1 MYHIYLEISKELGYI
16 PVDLGCSDLESMQI
30 ACNKLRVKTGNNYV
44 IGEFIQDKN
53 KFNLL
58 DGEVLQVTKDGITIK
73 TMEELRDRYDS
84 RGLIT
89 LFSKAILEL
98 ELDLAQEVS
107 RELEI
112 KIANKIDDLIR
123 NLYKI
128 KE

>member
-1 MYHIYLEISKELGYI
+1 MYHIYLEISKKLGYI

-89 LFSKAILEL
+89 LFAKAIIEL

-112 KIANKIDDLIR
+112 KIANKIDDLMTARFIR
-123 NLYKI
+123 
-128 KE
+128 

>member
-1 MYHIYLEISKELGYI
+1 
-16 PVDLGCSDLESMQI
+16 MQI

-44 IGEFIQDKN
+44 IGEFNQDKN
-53 KFNLL
+53 RFNLL
-58 DGEVLQVTKDGITIK
+58 DGEVLQVTKDGITIM

-89 LFSKAILEL
+89 LFSKAVIEL

-112 KIANKIDDLIR
+112 KIANKIIDLMTASFIR
-123 NLYKI
+123 
-128 KE
+128 